1 MDVVVVHTNHGRVL
15 MVAAKGSNL
24 NMQNLFIFFVFTYIC
39 GQILSFT
46 IDGTTGL
53 GATELAAP
61 LSKIATTATV
71 HSTDLFLNIDH
82 IMIGNEI
89 ICYSGKSDTSFT
101 GLTRG
106 CLGTSAARHGNQS
119 RVYGEATG
127 LINQMIGFN
136 LLQTLSN
143 DGLIV
148 GGIKVAFQLPAA
160 IARTFTKLVMWDFA
174 YFEGPAV
181 YVQYMFYGLSAGLVL
196 SLGVIVIKRG

>member
-1 MDVVVVHTNHGRVL
+1 
-15 MVAAKGSNL
+15 
-24 NMQNLFIFFVFTYIC
+24 MQNLFIFFVFTYIC

-53 GATELAAP
+53 GATELAASM
-61 LSKIATTATV
+61 SKTATTATV
-71 HSTDLFLNIDH
+71 HSTDLFLSADLFI
-82 IMIGNEI
+82 IGDET
-89 ICYSGKSDTSFT
+89 ICYSGKSDTTFT

-106 CLGTSAARHGNQS
+106 CRGTSAASHSNQS

-127 LINQMIGFN
+127 LINQVIGFN

-148 GGIKVAFQLPAA
+148 GGLKVAVQLPSA

-181 YVQYMFYGLSAGLVL
+181 YLQYMFFVLSAGLVL
-196 SLGVIVIKRG
+196 SLGLIVIRRG